1 MKLLFDHNLSH
12 KLVKRLSDL
21 FPESSHVRYH
31 QLDQSADLDIWD
43 FAKDNAYIIVS
54 QDTDFIDWNRLRG
67 SPPKVIIIR
76 FGNQTTSE
84 TELRIRNAFDSTQ
97 KLEGDLEI
105 IEIW

>member
-67 SPPKVIIIR
+67 SPPNPHFSR
-76 FGNQTTSE
+76 G
-84 TELRIRNAFDSTQ
+84 STQ
-97 KLEGDLEI
+97 K
-105 IEIW
+105 W